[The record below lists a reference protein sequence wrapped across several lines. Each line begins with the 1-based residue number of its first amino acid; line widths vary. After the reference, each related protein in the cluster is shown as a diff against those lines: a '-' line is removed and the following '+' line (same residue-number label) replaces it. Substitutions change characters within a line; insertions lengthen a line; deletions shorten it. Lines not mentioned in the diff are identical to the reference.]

1 MTQDDWIDLLQLIPA
16 DQHHQLVVMSQTGIE
31 VAIDLL
37 LRTEPAYFVFRGR
50 VCGNTD
56 EGRVFFFP
64 YNQVNCVYINRY
76 VKEQEVDQLFTD
88 SPSHSEGQ
96 QSHFESTDETL
107 DDLQV
112 PPVTSANPTPLLV
125 PPITS
130 GSGLVP
136 RVPATAMPA
145 IKLPPNVSPGGLSP
159 NPRSSSPMIPPVTS
173 AATSNNGGDTPTPKG
188 SILERLRA
196 QRNAQS
202 KPR

>member
-1 MTQDDWIDLLQLIPA
+1 MTQEDWVDLLQLIPA
-16 DQHHQLVVMSQTGIE
+16 EQHNQLVVMSQTGIE
-31 VAIDLL
+31 LAIDLL

-88 SPSHSEGQ
+88 SPSHSGMVDEAVEGELET
-96 QSHFESTDETL
+96 FDE
-107 DDLQV
+107 LQL

-130 GSGLVP
+130 
-136 RVPATAMPA
+136 PASRSPAPTPAM
-145 IKLPPNVSPGGLSP
+145 KLPPNVTSASLQP
-159 NPRSSSPMIPPVTS
+159 NPRGSNPMIPTVGLAS
-173 AATSNNGGDTPTPKG
+173 QGGDTPTPKG

-196 QRNAQS
+196 QRNAS
-202 KPR
+202 KDKPH